1 MALTLVT
8 TGFPFSDRCLSTY
21 AEDSRSLEAERR
33 VKRLLTLAKS
43 CVPLLPPHSSVSHS
57 LRALGSSLYTAE
69 LQSIRAA
76 NYDQH
81 SVDEAISSTQTQ
93 LHTSRPRR
101 NEHVFVYLKNKGV
114 QKGRTQAELG
124 GREGGTN
131 EEHMKD
137 SWGWNDGKSGCSA
150 FSAGRDK

>member
-1 MALTLVT
+1 MSEREVRQALTLVT
-8 TGFPFSDRCLSTY
+8 TGSPFSDRCLSTY

-33 VKRLLTLAKS
+33 EKRLLTLAKS
-43 CVPLLPPHSSVSHS
+43 CAPPPPHSSVNQS

-101 NEHVFVYLKNKGV
+101 NKHVFVYLKNKGV
-114 QKGRTQAELG
+114 QEGRTQAEPG
-124 GREGGTN
+124 GRE
-131 EEHMKD
+131 EQMK
-137 SWGWNDGKSGCSA
+137 NT
-150 FSAGRDK
+150 